1 MGNKGGKLA
10 AKKPAKLSS
19 KDVSFLAKQTGMSKE
34 EITVFF
40 EKFSENNPDGVLDKK
55 EFVTIYEKL
64 RSEPID
70 KIDEIAVHIFNAFDT
85 DNNGTIG
92 FSEFLVN

>member
-19 KDVSFLAKQTGMSKE
+19 KDASFLSKQTGMSKE

-55 EFVTIYEKL
+55 EFVTLYDQL
-64 RSEPID
+64 RSEPLDI
-70 KIDEIAVHIFNAFDT
+70 IDEIAVHIFNAFDT